1 MIPEKI
7 QLEVDVEVKNTVK
20 FSVVHQK
27 MGAEIETQCAEKKF
41 EKKVRGGE
49 DVGKF
54 INHKAEETLYKLNVF
69 NFAFSLL

>member
-1 MIPEKI
+1 MN
-7 QLEVDVEVKNTVK
+7 VEVKNTVK

-54 INHKAEETLYKLNVF
+54 INHKAEETLYI
-69 NFAFSLL
+69 

>member
-1 MIPEKI
+1 MIQEKNI
-7 QLEVDVEVKNTVK
+7 ASSECRSEKYCKVLSSASKN
-20 FSVVHQK
+20 
-27 MGAEIETQCAEKKF
+27 GAEIETQGAEKKF

-49 DVGKF
+49 NVGKF